1 MSCVDRCHRRRQWLL
16 ITDNLFGIHS
26 KFCWNWSIARYDNC
40 QKSHAIVCYG
50 FCLGEEP
57 IGEKFYLDV
66 FDTSETGV
74 LAKGGIA
81 GLIVE
86 NNWSQ
91 VPPFP
96 IYIFEVWTKEQDP
109 KLWFSVYDNLRWRK
123 KTLGGIERYIEHFIH
138 IRVGHWT
145 MDMRWVYVGQLS
157 RKSHISSPAL
167 FANVLRAITEPNQ
180 HD

>member
-1 MSCVDRCHRRRQWLL
+1 
-16 ITDNLFGIHS
+16 
-26 KFCWNWSIARYDNC
+26 
-40 QKSHAIVCYG
+40 VCYG

-96 IYIFEVWTKEQDP
+96 IYIFEV
-109 KLWFSVYDNLRWRK
+109 
-123 KTLGGIERYIEHFIH
+123 
-138 IRVGHWT
+138 
-145 MDMRWVYVGQLS
+145 
-157 RKSHISSPAL
+157 
-167 FANVLRAITEPNQ
+167 
-180 HD
+180 